1 MKDILTR
8 KIHREYNALLLEWA
22 EVWMDWNISANASN
36 VDKANDYLVREMT
49 WKSQEEIDNMSQNE
63 FDEIMQEIDKIK
75 NSKKK

>member
-22 EVWMDWNISANASN
+22 EVWMDWNISANA
-36 VDKANDYLVREMT
+36 
-49 WKSQEEIDNMSQNE
+49 KSQEEIDNMSQNE